1 MKRGRDK
8 SFVVLLDSRS
18 RDDGSSI
25 YAPTFHLTK
34 PICNVSHVRVKCVQ
48 FANTLFNVREGH
60 NTIGLVGGVL
70 GIVQPGYYTPSE
82 LTTVINGLSI
92 GVTLAYDGSMLQW
105 NVGTGTIDVTNS
117 TLRTTLELQHG
128 QTYTGTFQT
137 RLFLAS
143 PMNVD
148 FICSELQTSY
158 YSYSGRERA
167 TNTQPLVSVPVLS
180 GHGSMSFFLPTTL
193 TPLDTGG
200 LSFAQLSFLLCDSW
214 TGEPLTDIGHWSMQI
229 ECFTK

>member
-18 RDDGSSI
+18 REAGSSI
-25 YAPTFHLTK
+25 HAPTYYLTK
-34 PICNVSHVRVKCVQ
+34 PICGVSHVRVKSVQ
-48 FANTLFNVREGH
+48 FANTLHNVRDGH
-60 NTIGLVGGVL
+60 NTIAVVDGLT
-70 GIVQPGYYTPSE
+70 GIVPVGYYTPTE
-82 LTTVINGLSI
+82 LISTVNNLSI
-92 GVTLAYDGSMLQW
+92 GITLAYNGSMLQW
-105 NVGTGTIDVTNS
+105 DLGGKSIDVINS
-117 TLRTTLELQHG
+117 SLRTTFELQPD
-128 QTYTGTFQT
+128 QTYTGLFQT

-148 FICSELQTSY
+148 FVYAELQTSY
-158 YSYSGRERA
+158 YSYAGRERS
-167 TNTQPLVSVPVLS
+167 TNRQPLVSVPVLS

-214 TGEPLTDIGHWSMQI
+214 SGDPLTDIGHWSMEI